1 MTDEIESVGS
11 DPDAEEV
18 ESFDEVLDAEEVEL
32 DAGNQAKLIRTS
44 TRVEMHKSREGPLP
58 APEDFERYDQVLPG
72 AAERILALTEST
84 VEHRQQL
91 EVRHLNMVER
101 LADRFVSA
109 ALAIGLAAIAAA
121 LVIAVLLVVSGE
133 SIWGAGIAIVDIVA
147 AAIGLTRVMRRRPR
161 SEPGDSDTDD

>member
-1 MTDEIESVGS
+1 MTDEIEPVGNV
-11 DPDAEEV
+11 PEAEEV
-18 ESFDEVLDAEEVEL
+18 EPFDDVLEAEEVEL
-32 DAGNQAKLIRTS
+32 DEGNQTKLIRAS
-44 TRVEMHKSREGPLP
+44 TRVEMHKSHEGPLP

-72 AAERILALTEST
+72 AAERILTLTEST

-91 EVRHLNMVER
+91 AVRHLNMVER

-133 SIWGAGIAIVDIVA
+133 PIWGAGVAIVDIVA
-147 AAIGLTRVMRRRPR
+147 AAIGLTRMMRRRARPE
-161 SEPGDSDTDD
+161 SGDSDSDD